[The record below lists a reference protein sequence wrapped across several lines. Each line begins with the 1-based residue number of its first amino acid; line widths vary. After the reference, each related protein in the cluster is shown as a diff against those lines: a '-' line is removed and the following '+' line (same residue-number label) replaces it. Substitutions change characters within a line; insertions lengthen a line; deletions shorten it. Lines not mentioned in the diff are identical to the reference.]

1 MRLPFR
7 LVLKRL
13 MRTCFLLLVAGLI
26 PFFLWFQT
34 QDPEAYRFNGMVE
47 SEAETVGRHVRAFV
61 LDEDAAELDAEGTL
75 LRAGAPRRRYSGP
88 SSSSRVTPR
97 SPMLVAS
104 SSSRIS
110 SMRTIPAGPAA
121 ASA

>member
-47 SEAETVGRHVRAFV
+47 SEAETVGPVDTVRILSIDVQPGQSVKAGDV
-61 LDEDAAELDAEGTL
+61 LVRLDPAD
-75 LRAGAPRRRYSGP
+75 RAMDLAMNEARLKNY
-88 SSSSRVTPR
+88 
-97 SPMLVAS
+97 
-104 SSSRIS
+104 
-110 SMRTIPAGPAA
+110 
-121 ASA
+121 